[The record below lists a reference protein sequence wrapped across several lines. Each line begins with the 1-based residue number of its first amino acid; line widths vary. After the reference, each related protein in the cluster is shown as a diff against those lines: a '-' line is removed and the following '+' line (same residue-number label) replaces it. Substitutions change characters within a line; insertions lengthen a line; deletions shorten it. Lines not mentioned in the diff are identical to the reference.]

1 MISDA
6 GVSACLSGAS
16 KLSVTRVIIVGLRI
30 SVIMKGGGDPD
41 VRFLKEIPCEELKRR
56 GRHEEKTSVRDAYFR
71 TLRV

>member
-30 SVIMKGGGDPD
+30 SVIMKGG
-41 VRFLKEIPCEELKRR
+41 VTQMFV
-56 GRHEEKTSVRDAYFR
+56 S
-71 TLRV
+71 